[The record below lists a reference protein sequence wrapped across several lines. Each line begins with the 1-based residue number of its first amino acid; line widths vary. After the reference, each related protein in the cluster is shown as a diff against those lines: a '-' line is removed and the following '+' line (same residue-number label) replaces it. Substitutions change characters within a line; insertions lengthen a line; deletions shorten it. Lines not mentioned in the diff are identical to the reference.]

1 MLQKLYDS
9 PEKGFY
15 AITEELLLK
24 KKIFNFVYRASVGKS
39 HSVVVESVLVKA
51 FKYKTAWKQGTEVY
65 WPEYLTYSTF
75 PQMLYE
81 DNGESLSALLKDER
95 FFHPPVFSKKES
107 THSFAGR
114 MSRPRD
120 VVGSKYVGF
129 LDYTIDR
136 WSKGGSG
143 DNYSR
148 RSMPH
153 FFFEIESPEWIY
165 AELMKNPT
173 MPRSGRTAT
182 TCVANIAFRWNTIE
196 KKAILTIILK
206 HAQWS
211 HLYGDFCGGADFLRA
226 FEKELGGFDNP
237 PELVVMGVSASMD
250 DTKIARDFLDKSRT
264 LIGG

>member
-1 MLQKLYDS
+1 MDLYCT
-9 PEKGFY
+9 PEHAFY

-39 HSVVVESVLVKA
+39 HSVVVESILAKA
-51 FKYKTAWKQGTEVY
+51 FKYKKAWKQGKEVY

-81 DNGESLSALLKDER
+81 DHGYSLDSMLDDER
-95 FFHPPVFSKKES
+95 FYCPPTFSKKES

-120 VVGSKYVGF
+120 VEGSKYLGF
-129 LDYTIDR
+129 LDYTLER
-136 WSKGGSG
+136 WSKGGARN
-143 DNYSR
+143 DYSR

-196 KKAILTIILK
+196 KKAILTIVLK

-211 HLYGDFCGGADFLRA
+211 HLYGDFCGGANFLRA
-226 FEKELGGFDNP
+226 FERELGGFGSV
-237 PELVVMGVSASMD
+237 PELVVMGISASLD
-250 DTKIARDFLDKSRT
+250 EVKYAKEFLNTGST
-264 LIGG
+264 YING